1 KVVNILHITTQEGN
15 NALHNAA
22 RYGHKL
28 LVREIIKER
37 PSLTF
42 KINHKGE
49 TPVHVATR
57 FGRRDI
63 IEFLIKEMKDYKG
76 IHIGKMRDKFGNIPS
91 HGIARNAN
99 FKVMAALAAND
110 TESLRRIN
118 NMGESPL
125 SIAISMRLTNFAAR
139 IIDFNPETLDDI
151 GHNGQ
156 TPLHVAIKRNDF
168 EVMSVNQKW
177 SKSKMKEEDS
187 PSLCIMLLFNKD
199 SIVAYIQDNNKKIPL
214 YLAAEKG
221 SIGMVDE
228 SQHNLLD
235 LAAMNGNVDA
245 VKYSLNLVEMEDLMN
260 SPDVDGNTALHLAAT
275 NYHSYVVTVLS
286 EKTNVKQ
293 AYVLQHVYKL
303 HALQQKIH
311 HTTMVGLG
319 HFSTILHSSSGN
331 GAAKC
336 TALLSTLI
344 LQLKCHFS

>member
-1 KVVNILHITTQEGN
+1 
-15 NALHNAA
+15 
-22 RYGHKL
+22 
-28 LVREIIKER
+28 
-37 PSLTF
+37 
-42 KINHKGE
+42 
-49 TPVHVATR
+49 
-57 FGRRDI
+57 
-63 IEFLIKEMKDYKG
+63 
-76 IHIGKMRDKFGNIPS
+76 
-91 HGIARNAN
+91 
-99 FKVMAALAAND
+99 MAALAAND
-110 TESLRRIN
+110 TESLRRIK

-125 SIAISMRLTNFAAR
+125 SIAISMRLINFAAR

-168 EVMSVNQKW
+168 EVMSVNQNW

-199 SIVAYIQDNNKKIPL
+199 SIVAYIKDNNKKIPL

-275 NYHSYVVTVLS
+275 NYHSDVVTVLS

-331 GAAKC
+331 GAAKSAFNIPGRFKNDEPNAGMAVLISKAAFKAFVISDSIAMTSSI
-336 TALLSTLI
+336 TAAVIVFWSSSRRDAESFMDTLPFANWFDLDLTHSNGDSI
-344 LQLKCHFS
+344 REWIIRGVTENTMVGHIGLCHR